1 RGHGFLS
8 ANGFT
13 IDRNV
18 QHGLPDAITNNHYQ
32 QQRSYNAYGE
42 PSSVITQVA
51 NNSAYS
57 YTLTYNDLG
66 LIVGKS
72 ETLHDGS
79 THQYVY
85 TYDDNRRLKS
95 VMKDSVIG

>member
-1 RGHGFLS
+1 
-8 ANGFT
+8 
-13 IDRNV
+13 
-18 QHGLPDAITNNHYQ
+18 
-32 QQRSYNAYGE
+32 
-42 PSSVITQVA
+42 VA
-51 NNSAYS
+51 SKAAYS